1 MAART
6 DGGRERLPRSGTR
19 LWAFA
24 GYAVALALLV
34 GTLADGLGRTD
45 LVGAALALL
54 AAGATTVVYVRP
66 AVELDGDELHLR
78 RMLSTV
84 VIPLAAVEKAVV
96 SRFLAVFAGER
107 RYVSTTVQRT
117 LRAVVGAR
125 SGRGGAA
132 GAGAGGGATAAAG
145 GGATAPTSEA
155 DLVEQRIA
163 QAAADARRR
172 HGVALLS
179 DEQLALASQ
188 VRRTWSWPAVA
199 AVVGPA
205 VLVVLALLLV

>member
-6 DGGRERLPRSGTR
+6 LGGRERLPRSGTR
-19 LWAFA
+19 LWSVA

-34 GTLADGLGRTD
+34 GTLVDGLGRTD
-45 LVGAALALL
+45 LLGASLALL
-54 AAGATTVVYVRP
+54 AAGLTTVVYVRP
-66 AVELDGDELHLR
+66 AVELDGDDLHLR

-84 VIPLAAVEKAVV
+84 TIPLAAVEKAVV

-125 SGRGGAA
+125 SGGGA
-132 GAGAGGGATAAAG
+132 GPSRAAAG
-145 GGATAPTSEA
+145 EAAGEAVGPAGEA

-163 QAAADARRR
+163 QAAEDARRR
-172 HGVALLS
+172 QGIAQLS
-179 DEQLALASQ
+179 DEQLALAAQ
-188 VRRTWSWPAVA
+188 VRRSWSWPAVA
-199 AVVGPA
+199 AVAVPG
-205 VLVVLALLLV
+205 VLVVLALLVV